1 MAAWPAWQLDLLEH
15 YLAREP
21 APAERLEVAIARL
34 TAIFV
39 NSKQEKGAPLK
50 RAVDYMSYLKAWPE
64 VVDGRYNETDRE
76 VLKELM

>member
-1 MAAWPAWQLDLLEH
+1 MAAWPVWQLDLIEH

-21 APAERLEVAIARL
+21 APVERLEVAIARL

-39 NSKQEKGAPLK
+39 NSKQQNGTPPKK
-50 RAVDYMSYLKAWPE
+50 VTDYMCYLQAWPE
-64 VVDGRYNETDRE
+64 VVDSRYNETDRE